1 MTDVQ
6 PIPDGYTAITPYLV
20 AEDASGLID
29 FLTNAFGAIERMR
42 MPMPD
47 GSVAHAEVE
56 IGGAAVMLGSAMP
69 PEFPPTSAQIHLYVE
84 DVDGAYA
91 QAVAAG
97 ASGVAEPA
105 DQFYGERIGRVIDPA
120 GNTWTI
126 ATHVEDVTPE
136 QMMERMA
143 AMGEGEG

>member
-1 MTDVQ
+1 MTDIQ

-29 FLTNAFGAIERMR
+29 FLTNAFGAVERMR

-84 DVDGAYA
+84 DVDGVYA

-97 ASGVAEPA
+97 ATVAAEPA
-105 DQFYGERIGRVIDPA
+105 DQFYGERIGRILDPA
-120 GNTWTI
+120 GNTWSI
-126 ATHVEDVTPE
+126 ASHVEDVTPE
-136 QMMERMA
+136 QMMERIA
-143 AMGEGEG
+143 SMGEG

>member
-20 AEDASGLID
+20 AEDASGLIE
-29 FLTNAFGAIERMR
+29 FLTNAFGAVERMR

-56 IGGAAVMLGSAMP
+56 IGGAAVMLSSAMP
-69 PEFPPTSAQIHLYVE
+69 PEFPPTAAQIHLYVE
-84 DVDGAYA
+84 DVDGVYA

-97 ASGVAEPA
+97 ATAADEPA

-120 GNTWTI
+120 GNAWSI
-126 ATHVEDVTPE
+126 ASHVEDVTPE

-143 AMGEGEG
+143 AAMSEG

>member
-20 AEDASGLID
+20 AEDASGLIE
-29 FLTNAFGAIERMR
+29 FLTNAFGAVERMR

-47 GSVAHAEVE
+47 GSLAHAEVE

-84 DVDGAYA
+84 DVDRRLRPGRERGSD
-91 QAVAAG
+91 QRGRAG
-97 ASGVAEPA
+97 RPDLRRTPRSHPRPRRQPLVDRHARRECA
-105 DQFYGERIGRVIDPA
+105 
-120 GNTWTI
+120 
-126 ATHVEDVTPE
+126 PE
-136 QMMERMA
+136 QIMERMA
-143 AMGEGEG
+143 ALGEH

>member
-6 PIPDGYTAITPYLV
+6 PIPDGYTAVTPYLV

-69 PEFPPTSAQIHLYVE
+69 PEFPPTSAQIHLYVG
-84 DVDGAYA
+84 DVDGVYA

-120 GNTWTI
+120 GNTWSI

-143 AMGEGEG
+143 SMGEG

>member
-1 MTDVQ
+1 MPDVQ

-20 AEDASGLID
+20 AEDAAGLID
-29 FLTNAFGAIERMR
+29 FLVSAFGAVERMR
-42 MPMPD
+42 MPLPD

-69 PEFPPTSAQIHLYVE
+69 PEFPPTRAQLHLYVA
-84 DVDGAYA
+84 DVDAVYA
-91 QAVAAG
+91 RAVAAG
-97 ASGVAEPA
+97 AAVVAEPA
-105 DQFYGERIGRVIDPA
+105 DQFYGERIGRVLDPA
-120 GNTWTI
+120 GNSWSI

-143 AMGEGEG
+143 AMGEG

>member
-6 PIPDGYTAITPYLV
+6 PIPDGYTAVTPYLV

-29 FLTNAFGAIERMR
+29 FLTNAFGAVERMR

>member
-143 AMGEGEG
+143 SMGEG

>member
-1 MTDVQ
+1 MTDAQ

-20 AEDASGLID
+20 AEDASGLIE
-29 FLTNAFGAIERMR
+29 FLTNAFGAVERMR

-47 GSVAHAEVE
+47 GSLAHAEVE
-56 IGGAAVMLGSAMP
+56 IGGAAVMLSSAMP
-69 PEFPPTSAQIHLYVE
+69 PEFPPTAAQIHLYVE

-97 ASGVAEPA
+97 AAGVAEPA
-105 DQFYGERIGRVIDPA
+105 DQFYGERIGRVVDPA
-120 GNTWTI
+120 GNTWSI

-143 AMGEGEG
+143 AMGEG

>member
-143 AMGEGEG
+143 AMGEG

>member
-1 MTDVQ
+1 MPDVQ

-20 AEDASGLID
+20 AEDAAGLID
-29 FLTNAFGAIERMR
+29 FLTEAFGAVERMR

-47 GSVAHAEVE
+47 GSLAHAEVE

-69 PEFPPTSAQIHLYVE
+69 PEFPPTQAQIHLYVE
-84 DVDGAYA
+84 DVDGVYA

-97 ASGVAEPA
+97 ATGIAEPE
-105 DQFYGERIGRVIDPA
+105 DQFYGERIGRVLDPG
-120 GNTWTI
+120 GNAWSI

-143 AMGEGEG
+143 EMMGEG